1 MANSDSPISEY
12 AFSAGELRGSR
23 LTLFPGRLLHEGGN
37 VVEHMPLAH
46 LAALRIEFLR
56 EPRKLKWAVIFLV
69 LGMLLYGVSG
79 PLERVASSAATEVA
93 EHAKREGTSGGVP
106 GALGIAFRLIE
117 RAAAALPTV
126 GLALAAWGAVLLFI
140 FWRGRTMLTLVVGA
154 SEREY
159 AVPGR
164 DQMLTMFAELLGGRL
179 AELSG

>member
-1 MANSDSPISEY
+1 MATSDSLISEY
-12 AFSAGELRGSR
+12 TFSAGELRGSR

-56 EPRKLKWAVIFLV
+56 EPRKLKWAIIFLV
-69 LGMLLYGVSG
+69 LAMLLYGVSG
-79 PLERVASSAATEVA
+79 PLERVAASAVAEVA
-93 EHAKREGTSGGVP
+93 DHAKREGTAGGVP
-106 GALGIAFRLIE
+106 GALAIAFRVLE
-117 RAAAALPTV
+117 RAAAVLLTV
-126 GLALAAWGAVLLFI
+126 GLALAAWAAVLLFV

-159 AVPGR
+159 MVPGR
-164 DQMLTMFAELLGGRL
+164 DQMLTTFAELLGGRL